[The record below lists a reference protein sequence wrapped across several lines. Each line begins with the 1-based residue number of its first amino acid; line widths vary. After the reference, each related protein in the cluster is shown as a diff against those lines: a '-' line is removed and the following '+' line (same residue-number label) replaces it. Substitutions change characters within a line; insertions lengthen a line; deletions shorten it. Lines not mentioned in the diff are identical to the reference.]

1 MLERNE
7 RGKQVRRYFIE
18 VEKKYKALQKLM
30 TPAEFALW
38 SAQQLM
44 EQEHRMLA
52 LEDHSKEVDKRLDAR
67 TTTRPQVYYTIA
79 GYWKQMGRPL
89 TRQEA
94 AALGKK
100 ATLVCKALGV
110 VKRTVDDERYGSV
123 ASYPVNVLKMV
134 YEGEENA

>member
-1 MLERNE
+1 MLFVIDPNRAYA
-7 RGKQVRRYFIE
+7 G
-18 VEKKYKALQKLM
+18 
-30 TPAEFALW
+30 
-38 SAQQLM
+38 QLLRFM
-44 EQEHRMLA
+44 IPKMPEE
-52 LEDHSKEVDKRLDAR
+52 
-67 TTTRPQVYYTIA
+67 PVYYTIA

-110 VKRTVDDERYGSV
+110 VKRTVDDERYRSV
-123 ASYPVNVLKMV
+123 GSYPVNVLKMV